1 MDTYKH
7 ISHVSHKKQNKD
19 LILKHLKNH
28 SKNESIDLIYE
39 MAFEIKEKKK
49 DLKDVF
55 DCLKKSKLGL
65 DHPDFLEVSKKIEET
80 DMFMNKPFDVEEGS
94 VDCKRCKSKR
104 TMTYGK
110 QLRGCDESTSVITFC
125 IECKFRSIS
134 H

>member
-1 MDTYKH
+1 MSIYKHLSH
-7 ISHVSHKKQNKD
+7 ISHKKDNKAM
-19 LILKHLKNH
+19 ILKYLQNH
-28 SKNESIDLIYE
+28 SNDESTDLIYE
-39 MAFEIKEKKK
+39 MAYEIKENKK

-55 DCLKKSKLGL
+55 NYLKNSKLGL

-80 DMFMNKPFDVEEGS
+80 DTFMNKPFDVEEGT

-110 QLRGCDESTSVITFC
+110 QLRGADESTSVITYC
-125 IECKFRSIS
+125 VECKYRSIS